1 MKKYVLAA
9 MSVAMFGSVSYANAD
24 YSAEAVDNSVVYEQ
38 EDGAMSQDA
47 VDMVSEDGMTI
58 FGAVDAWSFPTRP
71 GRPGGPGYGRP
82 GPGRP
87 GDGRPGRPG
96 RPEPRFVTCF
106 ARNARGEMFRATD
119 RDARWAQRSAMN
131 KCERVSRICRPAGC
145 R

>member
-24 YSAEAVDNSVVYEQ
+24 YSAEVADASVVYEQ

-47 VDMVSEDGMTI
+47 VDMLSDDGMNI
-58 FGAVDAWSFPTRP
+58 LGAVDAWSFPVPR
-71 GRPGGPGYGRP
+71 RP

-87 GDGRPGRPG
+87 GYGRPG
-96 RPEPRFVTCF
+96 RPEPRLVTCF

-119 RDARWAQRSAMN
+119 RDSRWAQRSAMN